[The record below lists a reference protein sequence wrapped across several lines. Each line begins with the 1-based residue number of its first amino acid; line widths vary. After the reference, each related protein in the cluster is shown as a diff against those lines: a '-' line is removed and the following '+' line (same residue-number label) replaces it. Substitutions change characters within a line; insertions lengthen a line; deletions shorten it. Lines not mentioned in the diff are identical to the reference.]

1 MFHVLY
7 CFSLHFIPSQQ
18 SLNRF
23 RIQPQTDIIALHDI
37 PARCIMPYSMV
48 TKTTTT
54 KKNCIRAASPLGQSL
69 DFTIHYLHSNMF
81 RFVFVATEFTHSMSA
96 FFIISLLRCSKT
108 TTLPHVYIDLK
119 AIRCVYVHDSIP
131 LPNHNTHITD
141 LHKHF
146 FGRRRQCTTPDCIVS
161 RFL

>member
-54 KKNCIRAASPLGQSL
+54 KKTAFEQPRLLVSHWISQSIICIRTCFDS
-69 DFTIHYLHSNMF
+69 YL
-81 RFVFVATEFTHSMSA
+81 
-96 FFIISLLRCSKT
+96 
-108 TTLPHVYIDLK
+108 LP
-119 AIRCVYVHDSIP
+119 
-131 LPNHNTHITD
+131 PNLHI
-141 LHKHF
+141 
-146 FGRRRQCTTPDCIVS
+146 Q
-161 RFL
+161 